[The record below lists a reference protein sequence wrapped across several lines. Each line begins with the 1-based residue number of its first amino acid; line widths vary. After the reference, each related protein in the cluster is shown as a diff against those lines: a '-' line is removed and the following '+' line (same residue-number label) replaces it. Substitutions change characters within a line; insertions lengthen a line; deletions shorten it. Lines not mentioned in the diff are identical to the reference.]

1 MKQDFL
7 NRMQDMLKDE
17 YEQYLYTLD
26 QPVYR
31 GLRVNTLKLSAQ
43 AFQNLQLFDLL
54 PTPFA
59 KESFYLDAALSGVGN
74 HPCHLSGMIY
84 LQEPS
89 ASSAVSVLD
98 PQENDWVLDL
108 CAAPG
113 GKSTQIAARLNNTG
127 FLLSN
132 EIENSR
138 ANILLSNMERCGVSE
153 MMVTNASPATLCEQV
168 KGWFDKVL
176 VDAPC
181 SGEGMFKKNAKA
193 LEDWSIEHVQACQ
206 SRQLHILDS
215 AYEALKQGGIL
226 VYSTCTYAPEE
237 NEEVIQK
244 FLAAHEDMALV
255 DCGTDF
261 GRHGLSGYGINEALV
276 RRIFPMDQGEGHF
289 IAKMVKHGEQP
300 ACPIKEIKAS
310 KVDEAVIDFMDKQ
323 GSAPLNFYVQQGKVY
338 GRKGNFI
345 KLDKI
350 RILRQGIEC
359 GEMVKN
365 RFEPHHAFYLA
376 SVNQNYFKQSYELKA
391 DEIKKYLHGDVLEAE
406 LKGYTA
412 ILYHGVG
419 IGFAK
424 GDGRIL
430 KNKFPKGLRINSL

>member
-7 NRMQDMLKDE
+7 DRMKEMLKDE
-17 YEQYLYTLD
+17 YEQYLNTLD
-26 QPVYR
+26 QPAYR
-31 GLRVNTLKLSAQ
+31 GLRVNTLKISAE
-43 AFQNLQLFDLL
+43 AFQNLQLFDLK

-59 KESFYLDAALSGVGN
+59 EESFYIDSSLNGVGN
-74 HPCHLSGMIY
+74 HPSHLSGMIY

-89 ASSAVSVLD
+89 AASAVSVLD

-153 MMVTNASPATLCEQV
+153 MMVSNASPAALCEQV

-193 LEDWSIEHVQACQ
+193 LEDWSIEHVKACQ

-215 AYEALKQGGIL
+215 AYQALKQEGVL

-237 NEEVIQK
+237 NELVIQK
-244 FLAAHEDMALV
+244 FLAAHKDMELV
-255 DCGTDF
+255 DCKVKF
-261 GRHGLSGYGINEALV
+261 GRAGLSGFGIDENNV

-289 IAKMVKHGEQP
+289 IAKMIKHGEQQLS
-300 ACPIKEIKAS
+300 PIKEIKAS
-310 KVDEAVIDFMDKQ
+310 KLNESVQDFMNKQ
-323 GSAPLNFYVQQGKVY
+323 GCAPLSFYEQQGKVY
-338 GRKGNFI
+338 GRLAPFI

-359 GEMVKN
+359 GEIIKN

-376 SVNQNYFKQSYELKA
+376 SVNQPYFKQSYELKP
-391 DEIKKYLHGDVLEAE
+391 DEIKTYLHGDIINAE

-412 ILYHGVG
+412 ILYQGVG

-430 KNKFPKGLRINSL
+430 KNKFPKGLRVNSF

>member
-7 NRMQDMLKDE
+7 NRMQEMLKDE
-17 YEQYLYTLD
+17 YEQYLNTLD

-31 GLRVNTLKLSAQ
+31 GLRVNTLKISAE
-43 AFQNLQLFDLL
+43 AFQSLQLFDVQ

-59 KESFYLDAALSGVGN
+59 KESFYIDANLSGVGN

-138 ANILLSNMERCGVSE
+138 ANILLSNLERCGVSE
-153 MMVTNASPATLCEQV
+153 MMVTNASPAALCEQV

-244 FLAAHEDMALV
+244 FLSAHEDMELV

-261 GRHGLSGYGINEALV
+261 GRHGLSGYDIDETMV

-289 IAKMVKHGEQP
+289 IAKMVKHGEQSIS
-300 ACPIKEIKAS
+300 PIKEIKAA
-310 KVDEAVIDFMDKQ
+310 KVDEAVTDFMNKQ
-323 GSAPLNFYVQQGKVY
+323 GSASLNFYVQQGKVY

-359 GEMVKN
+359 GEMIKN

-376 SVNQNYFKQSYELKA
+376 GVNQNCFKQSYELNTE
-391 DEIKKYLHGDVLEAE
+391 EIKKYLHGDVLEAE

-412 ILYHGVG
+412 ILYQGVG

-430 KNKFPKGLRINSL
+430 KNKFPKGLRVNSL

>member
-17 YEQYLYTLD
+17 YEQYLNTLD

-31 GLRVNTLKLSAQ
+31 GLRVNTLKISAE
-43 AFQNLQLFDLL
+43 AFQRLQLFDVQ

-59 KESFYLDAALSGVGN
+59 KESFYIDAALSGVGN

-153 MMVTNASPATLCEQV
+153 MMVTNASPAALCEQV

-193 LEDWSIEHVQACQ
+193 LEGWSIEHVQACQ

-244 FLAAHEDMALV
+244 FLAAHEDMELV

-261 GRHGLSGYGINEALV
+261 GRHGLSGYEINETMV

-289 IAKMVKHGEQP
+289 IAKMVKRGEQLTS
-300 ACPIKEIKAS
+300 PIKEIKAG
-310 KVDEAVIDFMDKQ
+310 KVDEAVIDFMKKQ
-323 GSAPLNFYVQQGKVY
+323 GSASLNFYVQQGKVY

-345 KLDKI
+345 KFDKI

-359 GEMVKN
+359 GEMIKN

-376 SVNQNYFKQSYELKA
+376 SVNQNYFKQSYELNA
-391 DEIKKYLHGDVLEAE
+391 EEIKKYLHGDVLEAE

-430 KNKFPKGLRINSL
+430 KNKFPKGLRVNSL

>member
-17 YEQYLYTLD
+17 YEQYLNTLD

-31 GLRVNTLKLSAQ
+31 GLRVNTLKISAE
-43 AFQNLQLFDLL
+43 AFQRLQLFDVQ

-59 KESFYLDAALSGVGN
+59 KESFYIDAALSGVGN

-153 MMVTNASPATLCEQV
+153 MMVTNASPAALCEQV

-193 LEDWSIEHVQACQ
+193 LEGWSIEHVQACQ

-244 FLAAHEDMALV
+244 FLAAHEDMELV

-261 GRHGLSGYGINEALV
+261 GRHGLSGYEINETMV

-289 IAKMVKHGEQP
+289 IAKMVKRGEQLTS
-300 ACPIKEIKAS
+300 PIKEIKAG
-310 KVDEAVIDFMDKQ
+310 KVDEAVIDFMKKQ
-323 GSAPLNFYVQQGKVY
+323 GSASLNFYVQQGKVY

-359 GEMVKN
+359 GEMIKN

-376 SVNQNYFKQSYELKA
+376 SVNQNYFKQSYELNA
-391 DEIKKYLHGDVLEAE
+391 EEIKKYLHGDVLEAE

-430 KNKFPKGLRINSL
+430 KNKFPKGLRVNSL

>member
-7 NRMQDMLKDE
+7 NRMQEMLKDE
-17 YEQYLYTLD
+17 YEQYLNTLD

-31 GLRVNTLKLSAQ
+31 GLRVNTLKISAE
-43 AFQNLQLFDLL
+43 AFQSLKLFDLQ

-59 KESFYLDAALSGVGN
+59 RESFYIDAALSGVGN

-153 MMVTNASPATLCEQV
+153 MMVSNASPAALCEQV

-215 AYEALKQGGIL
+215 AYQTLKQGGVL

-244 FLAAHEDMALV
+244 FLLAHEDMELV

-261 GRHGLSGYGINEALV
+261 GRQGLSGYGIDETLV

-289 IAKMVKHGEQP
+289 IAKMVKHGEQSMS
-300 ACPIKEIKAS
+300 PIKEMKPS
-310 KVDEAVIDFMDKQ
+310 KVDETVTDFMNKQ
-323 GSAPLNFYVQQGKVY
+323 GSAPLNLYVHQGKVY
-338 GRKGNFI
+338 GRKGSFI

-430 KNKFPKGLRINSL
+430 KNKFPKGLRVNSL

>member
-17 YEQYLYTLD
+17 YEQYLNTLD

-31 GLRVNTLKLSAQ
+31 GLRVNTLKISAE
-43 AFQNLQLFDLL
+43 AFQSLQLFDVQ

-59 KESFYLDAALSGVGN
+59 KESFYIDAALSGVGN

-132 EIENSR
+132 EIENNR

-153 MMVTNASPATLCEQV
+153 MMVTNASPAALCEQV

-215 AYEALKQGGIL
+215 AYEALKQGGVL

-244 FLAAHEDMALV
+244 FLAAHEDMELV

-261 GRHGLSGYGINEALV
+261 GRHGLSGYEINETMV

-289 IAKMVKHGEQP
+289 IAKMVKRGEQLTS
-300 ACPIKEIKAS
+300 PIKEIKTA
-310 KVDEAVIDFMDKQ
+310 KVDEAVIDFMKKQ
-323 GSAPLNFYVQQGKVY
+323 GSAPLNFYVYQGKVY

-391 DEIKKYLHGDVLEAE
+391 DEIKKFLHGDVLEAE

-430 KNKFPKGLRINSL
+430 KNKFPKGLRVNSL

>member
-17 YEQYLYTLD
+17 YEQYLNTLD

-31 GLRVNTLKLSAQ
+31 GLRVNTLKISAE
-43 AFQNLQLFDLL
+43 AFQSLQLFDVQ

-59 KESFYLDAALSGVGN
+59 KESFYIDAALSGVGN

-89 ASSAVSVLD
+89 ATSAVSVLD

-153 MMVTNASPATLCEQV
+153 MMVTNASPAALCEQV

-244 FLAAHEDMALV
+244 FLAAHEDMELV

-261 GRHGLSGYGINEALV
+261 GRHGLSGYEINETMV

-289 IAKMVKHGEQP
+289 IAKMVKRGEQLTS
-300 ACPIKEIKAS
+300 PIKEIKTA
-310 KVDEAVIDFMDKQ
+310 KVDEAVIDFMKKQ
-323 GSAPLNFYVQQGKVY
+323 GSAPLNFYVHQGKVY

-412 ILYHGVG
+412 ILYQGVG

-430 KNKFPKGLRINSL
+430 KNKFPKGLRVNSL

>member
-7 NRMQDMLKDE
+7 NRMQEMLKDE
-17 YEQYLYTLD
+17 YEQYLNTLD

-31 GLRVNTLKLSAQ
+31 GLRVNTLKISGE
-43 AFQNLQLFDLL
+43 AFQSLQLFDVQ

-59 KESFYLDAALSGVGN
+59 KESFYIDANLSGVGN

-138 ANILLSNMERCGVSE
+138 ANILLSNLERCGVSE
-153 MMVTNASPATLCEQV
+153 MMVTNASPAALCEQV

-244 FLAAHEDMALV
+244 FLSAHEDMELV
-255 DCGTDF
+255 NCGTDF
-261 GRHGLSGYGINEALV
+261 GRHGLSGYDIDETMV

-289 IAKMVKHGEQP
+289 IAKMVKHGEQSIS
-300 ACPIKEIKAS
+300 PIKEIKAA
-310 KVDEAVIDFMDKQ
+310 KVDEAVTDFMNKQ
-323 GSAPLNFYVQQGKVY
+323 GSASLNFYVQQGKVY

-359 GEMVKN
+359 GEMIKN

-376 SVNQNYFKQSYELKA
+376 SVNQNCFKQSYELNTE
-391 DEIKKYLHGDVLEAE
+391 EIKKYLHGDVLEAE

-412 ILYHGVG
+412 ILYQGVG

-430 KNKFPKGLRINSL
+430 KNKFPKGLRVNSL

>member
-17 YEQYLYTLD
+17 YEQYLNTLD

-31 GLRVNTLKLSAQ
+31 GLRVNTLKISAE
-43 AFQNLQLFDLL
+43 AFQSLQLFDVQ

-59 KESFYLDAALSGVGN
+59 KESFYIDAALSGVGN

-153 MMVTNASPATLCEQV
+153 MMVTNASPAALCEHV

-244 FLAAHEDMALV
+244 FLAAHEDMELV

-261 GRHGLSGYGINEALV
+261 GRHGLSGYEINETMV

-289 IAKMVKHGEQP
+289 IAKMVKRGEQLTS
-300 ACPIKEIKAS
+300 PIKEIKSA
-310 KVDEAVIDFMDKQ
+310 KVDEAVIDFMKKQ
-323 GSAPLNFYVQQGKVY
+323 GSASLNFYVHQGKVY
-338 GRKGNFI
+338 GRKGNFM

-359 GEMVKN
+359 GEMIKN

-376 SVNQNYFKQSYELKA
+376 SVNQNYFKQSYELNA
-391 DEIKKYLHGDVLEAE
+391 EEIKKYLHGDVLEAE

-430 KNKFPKGLRINSL
+430 KNKFPKGLRVNSL

>member
-17 YEQYLYTLD
+17 YKQYLNTLD

-31 GLRVNTLKLSAQ
+31 GLRVNTLKISAE
-43 AFQNLQLFDLL
+43 AFQSLQLFDVQ

-59 KESFYLDAALSGVGN
+59 KESFYIDAALSGVGN

-132 EIENSR
+132 EIENNR

-153 MMVTNASPATLCEQV
+153 MMVTNASPAALCEQV

-215 AYEALKQGGIL
+215 AYEALKQGGVL

-244 FLAAHEDMALV
+244 FLAAHEDMELV

-261 GRHGLSGYGINEALV
+261 GRHGLSGYEINETMV

-289 IAKMVKHGEQP
+289 IAKMVKRGEQLTS
-300 ACPIKEIKAS
+300 PIKEIKTA
-310 KVDEAVIDFMDKQ
+310 KVDEAVIDFMKKQ
-323 GSAPLNFYVQQGKVY
+323 GSAPLNFYVYQGKVY

-359 GEMVKN
+359 GEMIKN

-430 KNKFPKGLRINSL
+430 KNKFPKGLRVNSL

>member
-17 YEQYLYTLD
+17 YEQYLNTLD

-31 GLRVNTLKLSAQ
+31 GLRVNTLKISAE
-43 AFQNLQLFDLL
+43 AFQSLQLFDVQ

-59 KESFYLDAALSGVGN
+59 KESFYIDAALSGVGN

-138 ANILLSNMERCGVSE
+138 ANILLSNMERCGISE
-153 MMVTNASPATLCEQV
+153 MMVTNASPAALCEHV

-244 FLAAHEDMALV
+244 FLAAHEDMELV

-261 GRHGLSGYGINEALV
+261 GRHGLSGYEINETMV

-289 IAKMVKHGEQP
+289 IAKMVKHGEQLTS
-300 ACPIKEIKAS
+300 PIKEIKAA
-310 KVDEAVIDFMDKQ
+310 KVDETVINFMDKQ
-323 GSAPLNFYVQQGKVY
+323 GSAPLNFYVHQGKVY

-359 GEMVKN
+359 GEMIKN

-376 SVNQNYFKQSYELKA
+376 SVNQNYFKQSYELNA
-391 DEIKKYLHGDVLEAE
+391 EEIKKYLHGDVLEAE

-430 KNKFPKGLRINSL
+430 KNKFPKGLRVNSL

>member
-7 NRMQDMLKDE
+7 DRMKEMLKDE
-17 YEQYLYTLD
+17 YEQYLNTLD
-26 QPVYR
+26 QPAYR
-31 GLRVNTLKLSAQ
+31 GLRVNTLKISAE
-43 AFQNLQLFDLL
+43 AFQNLQLFDLK

-59 KESFYLDAALSGVGN
+59 EESFYIDSSLNGVGN
-74 HPCHLSGMIY
+74 HPSHLSGMIY

-89 ASSAVSVLD
+89 AASAVSVLD

-153 MMVTNASPATLCEQV
+153 MMVSNASPAALCEQV

-193 LEDWSIEHVQACQ
+193 LEDWSIEHVKACQ

-215 AYEALKQGGIL
+215 AYQALKQEGVL

-237 NEEVIQK
+237 NELVIQK
-244 FLAAHEDMALV
+244 FLAAHKDIELV
-255 DCGTDF
+255 DCNVKF
-261 GRHGLSGYGINEALV
+261 GRAGLSGFGI
-276 RRIFPMDQGEGHF
+276 D
-289 IAKMVKHGEQP
+289 
-300 ACPIKEIKAS
+300 
-310 KVDEAVIDFMDKQ
+310 
-323 GSAPLNFYVQQGKVY
+323 
-338 GRKGNFI
+338 
-345 KLDKI
+345 
-350 RILRQGIEC
+350 
-359 GEMVKN
+359 
-365 RFEPHHAFYLA
+365 
-376 SVNQNYFKQSYELKA
+376 
-391 DEIKKYLHGDVLEAE
+391 
-406 LKGYTA
+406 
-412 ILYHGVG
+412 
-419 IGFAK
+419 
-424 GDGRIL
+424 
-430 KNKFPKGLRINSL
+430 

>member
-17 YEQYLYTLD
+17 YEQYLNTLD

-31 GLRVNTLKLSAQ
+31 GLRVNTLKISAE
-43 AFQNLQLFDLL
+43 AFQSLQLFDVQ

-59 KESFYLDAALSGVGN
+59 KESFYIDAALSGVGN

-153 MMVTNASPATLCEQV
+153 MMVTNASPAALCEQV

-215 AYEALKQGGIL
+215 AYEALKQGGVL

-244 FLAAHEDMALV
+244 FLAAHEDMELV

-261 GRHGLSGYGINEALV
+261 GRHGLSGYEINETMV

-289 IAKMVKHGEQP
+289 IAKMVKRGEQLTS
-300 ACPIKEIKAS
+300 PIKEIKTA
-310 KVDEAVIDFMDKQ
+310 KVDEAVIDFMKKQ
-323 GSAPLNFYVQQGKVY
+323 GSAPLNFYVYQGKVY

-359 GEMVKN
+359 GEMIKN

-430 KNKFPKGLRINSL
+430 KNKFPKGLRVNSL

>member
-7 NRMQDMLKDE
+7 NRMKEMLHEE
-17 YEQYLYTLD
+17 YEQYLETLE

-31 GLRVNTLKLSAQ
+31 GLRVNTLKISKE
-43 AFQNLQLFDLL
+43 AFQDLGLFALQ

-59 KESFYLDAALSGVGN
+59 DNSFYIDASLNGVGN
-74 HPCHLSGMIY
+74 HPSHLNGMIY

-89 ASSAVSVLD
+89 ASSAVSVLAC
-98 PQENDWVLDL
+98 QEHDWVLDL

-113 GKSTQIAARLNNTG
+113 GKSTQIAACLKNTG

-153 MMVTNASPATLCEQV
+153 MMVTNASPAALCEQV

-215 AYEALKQGGIL
+215 AYQALKQGGIL

-237 NEEVIQK
+237 NEAVIQK
-244 FLAAHEDMALV
+244 FLAAHEDMELI
-255 DCGTDF
+255 DCGVDF
-261 GRHGLSGYGINEALV
+261 GRCGLSGYGINERYV

-289 IAKMVKHGEQP
+289 IAKLVKHGEQVQS
-300 ACPIKEIKAS
+300 PIKCMKPS
-310 KVDEAVIDFMDKQ
+310 KIDDAVNAFMQHQ
-323 GSAPLNFYVQQGKVY
+323 GSAPFNYYVHQGKVY
-338 GRKGNFI
+338 GRIQPMI

-350 RILRQGIEC
+350 RILRQGVEC
-359 GEMVKN
+359 GECVKN

-376 SVNQNYFKQSYELKA
+376 SVNQPYFKQSYELKPE
-391 DEIKKYLHGDVLEAE
+391 EIKAYLHGDVIQAE

-412 ILYHGVG
+412 ILYQGVAL
-419 IGFAK
+419 GFAK

-430 KNKFPKGLRINSL
+430 KNKFPKGLRIHG